1 MSIIAIT
8 GGTGFVG
15 GVLIDLALAAG
26 HPVRALARRDQPA
39 RDGLTWIAGSLEDTD
54 ALFQLATGA
63 DAVVHVAGV
72 VNAATPAGFI
82 RGNVEGTA
90 NMLAAAATLGIRRFV
105 HVSSLA
111 AREPQLSNYGH
122 SKERAEAEVLQSDLD
137 WTIVRPP
144 GVYGPGDMDMLD
156 MFRVAKRGI
165 ALLPPPGKISLIEV
179 SDLARL
185 LLALVSHDPGRI
197 ILEADDGAEDGWTH
211 DAFARAIGAAVG
223 QRVLPLA
230 LPKTLLSLA
239 ARGDRLLRRDKA
251 KLTPDRVGYL
261 SHPDWRIDPERRPSP
276 DLWQPRIPTPQGLA
290 ATAAWYRANS
300 LL

>member
-15 GVLIDLALAAG
+15 GKLIELALAAG
-26 HPVRALARRDQPA
+26 HQVRALARRDQQA
-39 RDGLTWIAGSLEDTD
+39 RAGLTWIAGSLEDTD
-54 ALFQLATGA
+54 ALVALATGA

-82 RGNVEGTA
+82 SGNVEGTA
-90 NMLAAAATLGIRRFV
+90 NMLAAATSLGIRRFV
-105 HVSSLA
+105 HVSSLT

-122 SKERAEAEVLQSDLD
+122 SKERAEAKVLQSNLD

-156 MFRVAKRGI
+156 MFRLAKRGI
-165 ALLPPPGKISLIEV
+165 AVLPPPGKISLIEV

-197 ILEADDGAEDGWTH
+197 ILEPDDGAADGWTH

-230 LPKTLLSLA
+230 LPKAILSLA
-239 ARGDRLLRRDKA
+239 ARGDRLFRGEKA
-251 KLTPDRVGYL
+251 KLTLDRVGYL
-261 SHPDWRIDPERRPSP
+261 SHPDWRIDPARRPAP
-276 DLWQPRIPTPQGLA
+276 DLWRPQIPTPRGLA

>member
-1 MSIIAIT
+1 MSVIAIT

-15 GVLIDLALAAG
+15 GTLIDLALAAG
-26 HPVRALARRDQPA
+26 HQVRALARRDQPA

-54 ALFQLATGA
+54 ALAALAAGA

-72 VNAATPAGFI
+72 VNAATPDDFA

-90 NMLAAAATLGIRRFV
+90 NMLAAASSLGVRRFV
-105 HVSSLA
+105 HVSSLS
-111 AREPQLSNYGH
+111 AREPQLSVYGH
-122 SKERAEAEVLQSDLD
+122 SKERAEAAVLESDLD

-144 GVYGPGDMDMLD
+144 AVYGPGDMDMRD
-156 MFRVAKRGI
+156 MFRMAKRGI

-223 QRVLPLA
+223 QRVLSLA
-230 LPKTLLSLA
+230 LPKALLSLA
-239 ARGDRLLRRDKA
+239 ARSDRLFRGDKA
-251 KLTPDRVGYL
+251 RLTLDRVGYL
-261 SHPDWRIDPERRPSP
+261 SHPDWRIDPARRPSP
-276 DLWQPRIPTPQGLA
+276 DLWQPQIPTPRGLA